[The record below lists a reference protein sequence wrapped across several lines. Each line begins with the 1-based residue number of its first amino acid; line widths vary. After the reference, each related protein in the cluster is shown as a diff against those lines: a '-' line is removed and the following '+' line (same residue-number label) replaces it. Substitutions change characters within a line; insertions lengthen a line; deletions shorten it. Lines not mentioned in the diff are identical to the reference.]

1 MLLSDLIYFEP
12 IYCFM
17 KMKVV
22 FIFKNPL
29 LLIIPKVYFH
39 GAFVLDF
46 VLYSRRKAGR
56 PRKAAQL
63 SCGGRSPPHH
73 PSWGWHGT
81 QLGSE
86 TWMLLAGRRGQHNCS
101 RFKIFAA
108 NISPWEQHHS
118 GTVFVVV
125 H

>member
-1 MLLSDLIYFEP
+1 MLLSNLIYFEP

-17 KMKVV
+17 KKKVV

-39 GAFVLDF
+39 WALSWILFF
-46 VLYSRRKAGR
+46 TAEGR
-56 PRKAAQL
+56 WGGPGRLL
-63 SCGGRSPPHH
+63 SCPVVGGSAPHH

-86 TWMLLAGRRGQHNCS
+86 TWMLLVGGVNNITAQDSKFLHL
-101 RFKIFAA
+101 IF
-108 NISPWEQHHS
+108 HHGNS
-118 GTVFVVV
+118 ITLGLRLWL
-125 H
+125 